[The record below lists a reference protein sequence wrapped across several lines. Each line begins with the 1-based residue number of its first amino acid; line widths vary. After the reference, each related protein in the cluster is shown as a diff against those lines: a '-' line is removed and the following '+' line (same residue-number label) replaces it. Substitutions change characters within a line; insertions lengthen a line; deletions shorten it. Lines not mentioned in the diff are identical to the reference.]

1 VGGRTAQKRRTYLAV
16 LAAAAELVRQ
26 GRSPTVAEAAALAGV
41 SRATAYRHFPTQE
54 YLLAGAALE
63 PAALPIDAALDAAPP
78 DDPEAR
84 VDAVAAAL
92 HAAVLANESAFRTVL
107 RLSLG
112 GAPETPLGDPLAGF
126 GPPAPAAGAAAPAA
140 PDPEGAPAGPQPQ
153 RGGRRLRWL
162 EAALAPARPRLS
174 ARRAQRLAAAL
185 ALVMGPEAFVVLRDV
200 CHLKPDE
207 AERVSRW
214 AAGALVRAGLREAD
228 GA

>member
-1 VGGRTAQKRRTYLAV
+1 V
-16 LAAAAELVRQ
+16 LAAAAELVAQ
-26 GRSPTVAEAAALAGV
+26 GRSPTVAAAAARAGV

-54 YLLAGAALE
+54 YLLAAAALE
-63 PAALPIDAALDAAPP
+63 PAALPVDAALDAAPP

-84 VDAVAAAL
+84 VDAVAGAL
-92 HAAVLANESAFRTVL
+92 HATVLANESAFRTVL

-112 GAPETPLGDPLAGF
+112 GATETPAGDALSGF
-126 GPPAPAAGAAAPAA
+126 GPPAPAPAPA
-140 PDPEGAPAGPQPQ
+140 PG

-162 EAALAPARPRLS
+162 EAALAPARPRLT

-214 AAGALVRAGLREAD
+214 AAGALVRAGLGEAD

>member
-1 VGGRTAQKRRTYLAV
+1 MRLRYSKRRTVASQVGGRTAQKRRTYLAV

-112 GAPETPLGDPLAGF
+112 GAPETAPGDPHSGF
-126 GPPAPAAGAAAPAA
+126 GPPPAA
-140 PDPEGAPAGPQPQ
+140 AGPPA

>member
-1 VGGRTAQKRRTYLAV
+1 MGGRTAQKRRTYLAV

-26 GRSPTVAEAAALAGV
+26 GRSPTVAVAAALAGV

-78 DDPEAR
+78 HDPEAR

-112 GAPETPLGDPLAGF
+112 GAPETPPGALLAGF
-126 GPPAPAAGAAAPAA
+126 GPPAPAAPA
-140 PDPEGAPAGPQPQ
+140 PEGAPAGAQPH

-214 AAGALVRAGLREAD
+214 AAGALVRAGLRQAD